1 VGEYNLALI
10 YVCKAERLDSQGN
23 REHLQTFMQHLA
35 EASADFLQNTRLLFV
50 LTHCPEPE
58 AERFSERAAQGV
70 KTLWSQLEQDEDSLE
85 LDIFCIDFSGLPESR
100 LEQFRARFWH
110 SLLQPLGQPPDT
122 HTDPLE
128 AALRHWPTDW
138 HLDVPLQHTHTL
150 LTRARTLLDQAIHN
164 GELIAGMNH
173 HRLLG
178 LDEANQRSR
187 LCKAWY
193 RQLDCETAEWR
204 DWLLPTLPE
213 GHPLDDWWRN
223 YWQTR
228 IEQVLHPIQQF
239 FQRTDTLI
247 QHLPPEQMQNLQS
260 HLLQTLWIDELQS
273 RIEKL
278 ENWTPHRHYHLSPDG
293 LEALDTRTGLI
304 WRRTVEPGGFTYE
317 KALEHAAQIAQETGV
332 SWRVPTR
339 EELESLIDKTRKDP
353 AIDTFVFPGTPSSR
367 FWSSSPYVGDT
378 SGAWVVG
385 FSYGNVLNYNRGD
398 TGAVR
403 LVRGG

>member
-1 VGEYNLALI
+1 MTDLDPFRHRLRLALPEPRLILGQGDGYSDEKTPKRLFLIDTPGWNSGDDELAENLELVGEYNLALI

-58 AERFSERAAQGV
+58 AERFSERAAQGI

-223 YWQTR
+223 YWQPR

-247 QHLPPEQMQNLQS
+247 QHLTPEQMQNLQS
-260 HLLQTLWIDELQS
+260 HLLRTLTEDYK
-273 RIEKL
+273 R
-278 ENWTPHRHYHLSPDG
+278 
-293 LEALDTRTGLI
+293 ALDAA
-304 WRRTVEPGGFTYE
+304 ESGFM
-317 KALEHAAQIAQETGV
+317 V
-332 SWRVPTR
+332 
-339 EELESLIDKTRKDP
+339 LIDCLP
-353 AIDTFVFPGTPSSR
+353 AIIKRPPAESITALMILSQLETRYTEYREYLIQKD
-367 FWSSSPYVGDT
+367 
-378 SGAWVVG
+378 
-385 FSYGNVLNYNRGD
+385 
-398 TGAVR
+398 
-403 LVRGG
+403 